1 MGAIGNPVDLLIL
14 RSVLLGGIDGVKIT
28 FAPEDW
34 ISLLILRRLE
44 GRSTPSGVAIKHG
57 NFIHPVAIGQVAVGL
72 VIGDDHPLRLRQR
85 FKLNGSPTAEVVE
98 HSNGCRRAIL

>member
-1 MGAIGNPVDLLIL
+1 MACQRSFSASAEALSQVPPCPCTMVQMLIVAVEIAVSPAAVPSPNSGVGAIGNPVDLLIL

-44 GRSTPSGVAIKHG
+44 GRSTP
-57 NFIHPVAIGQVAVGL
+57 PVV
-72 VIGDDHPLRLRQR
+72 
-85 FKLNGSPTAEVVE
+85 
-98 HSNGCRRAIL
+98 